1 MCEVPSSS
9 PGSPCSL
16 ADAISTD
23 QIIHNG
29 NAAKLLR
36 SDGAMEISNGPH

>member
-1 MCEVPSSS
+1 LAGALLPHR
-9 PGSPCSL
+9 GL

-23 QIIHNG
+23 QTFDNG

-36 SDGAMEISNGPH
+36 SDGSAMGNSE